1 MTKVRQPAR
10 VGASW
15 TVGREAQGRGAPLVN
30 NYQQMIDFAM
40 GGETGIETPLD
51 LDGQIIDQK
60 GGYWVKFEVR
70 RVDPSPEIPH
80 GIRYSLTLH
89 DADGTRV
96 MGFDNAHAVRHPKRG
111 RYAGRVV
118 AYAHQHRHAAD
129 TGVPYEFQD
138 AYQLLRDFFEKVDKR
153 LRELGL

>member
-1 MTKVRQPAR
+1 MRLPAEP
-10 VGASW
+10 GPDSGIW
-15 TVGREAQGRGAPLVN
+15 TVWPAARWKGLPLVN
-30 NYQQMIDFAM
+30 NYHQMIDLGM
-40 GGETGIETPLD
+40 GDEAGIETLLD

-70 RVDPSPEIPH
+70 RVNPSPEIPH
-80 GIRYSLTLH
+80 GIRYSLTMH
-89 DADGTRV
+89 DADGTRI

-118 AYAHQHRHAAD
+118 ACDHRHRHAVD

-138 AYQLLRDFFEKVDKR
+138 AYQLLRDFFEEVDRR
-153 LRELGL
+153 LRELDL